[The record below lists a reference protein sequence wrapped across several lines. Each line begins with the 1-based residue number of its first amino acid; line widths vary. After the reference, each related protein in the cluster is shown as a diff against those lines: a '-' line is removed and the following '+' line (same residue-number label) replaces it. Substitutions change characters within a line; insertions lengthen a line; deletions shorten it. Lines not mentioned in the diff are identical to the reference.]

1 MEGQYI
7 FTETASGDRTNI
19 MASFPLWDKDMFLAA
34 IKTEKEG
41 RYRYGKIGEYMSLLK
56 DMRLEEF
63 ETVFKNTDFSEEQIT
78 TLFRK
83 EVSEKY
89 GRHAA
94 DKAIKPIPKKELCR
108 GCVYE
113 DFTGKKW
120 VYFGEVEKTVEN
132 YKKQVKISKG
142 LGFNYYYNDYTPGV
156 EITIIKSAKK
166 LKSKVNGLKIE
177 LKEE

>member
-1 MEGQYI
+1 ME
-7 FTETASGDRTNI
+7 
-19 MASFPLWDKDMFLAA
+19 
-34 IKTEKEG
+34 
-41 RYRYGKIGEYMSLLK
+41 
-56 DMRLEEF
+56 
-63 ETVFKNTDFSEEQIT
+63 FS
-78 TLFRK
+78 
-83 EVSEKY
+83 VKY